1 MVEDV
6 ARSNVQIDSLKQTTR
21 KMASKRSLY
30 LGSFFSY
37 KLFQKSTLESTTK
50 SNPPHPRL
58 ATPQAY
64 FVGVKKQ
71 CQQLMC

>member
-1 MVEDV
+1 MVEDM

-30 LGSFFSY
+30 LGSFLSY
-37 KLFQKSTLESTTK
+37 KLLQKSTLESTTK

-58 ATPQAY
+58 AAPQAY